1 MQVTVFPGKDGKR
14 VLFVLL
20 ICSGTISVELITEC
34 RSHFYSI
41 RSYKVRGLSS
51 ISVLVRLPRV
61 RNVQRRLRI
70 NEEILENLE
79 TSVSQQSINKQTNI
93 SKVKFKFRKF
103 ELIDTFTDSQFE
115 FTELD
120 SPAFDISYPSSKLK
134 YLLGYGLH
142 IREDSNR
149 RAITGSEKSSQGP
162 CIRAYEPSTY
172 TQDISCN
179 NWLCIVP
186 GDLLPLNTSNRHF
199 RSSSLNDVLRS
210 FPESRLDRRVIDTS
224 AKLLIRSD
232 FDCPET
238 HRGYYIY
245 WIPIE
250 I

>member
-1 MQVTVFPGKDGKR
+1 MWQKLSQNFNAVTVFPGKDGKR

-79 TSVSQQSINKQTNI
+79 TSVSQQ
-93 SKVKFKFRKF
+93 KF

-120 SPAFDISYPSSKLK
+120 SPAFDISYPSNKLK

-149 RAITGSEKSSQGP
+149 RAITGSEKSSQG
-162 CIRAYEPSTY
+162 
-172 TQDISCN
+172 
-179 NWLCIVP
+179 
-186 GDLLPLNTSNRHF
+186 
-199 RSSSLNDVLRS
+199 
-210 FPESRLDRRVIDTS
+210 LDRRVIDTS

>member
-1 MQVTVFPGKDGKR
+1 MQVTVFPG
-14 VLFVLL
+14 
-20 ICSGTISVELITEC
+20 LITEC

-61 RNVQRRLRI
+61 RYVQRRLRI
-70 NEEILENLE
+70 NEEILEILE
-79 TSVSQQSINKQTNI
+79 MSVSQQSRGAERRGKRENYLKIHLAKYMSQCRRATFNP
-93 SKVKFKFRKF
+93 VKF
-103 ELIDTFTDSQFE
+103 ESIDTFTDSQFE

-149 RAITGSEKSSQGP
+149 RAITGSEKSSQGRDK
-162 CIRAYEPSTY
+162 IISRA
-172 TQDISCN
+172 
-179 NWLCIVP
+179 WLCTVP
-186 GDLLPLNTSNRHF
+186 GDLLALNTSNH
-199 RSSSLNDVLRS
+199 
-210 FPESRLDRRVIDTS
+210 RRVIDTS
-224 AKLLIRSD
+224 AKLLIRSG

>member
-79 TSVSQQSINKQTNI
+79 TSVSQQSVQRGMRGEEKGKITL
-93 SKVKFKFRKF
+93 KFILLNTCRSAEERHLIQKF
-103 ELIDTFTDSQFE
+103 ELIDTFTDSQFD

-149 RAITGSEKSSQGP
+149 RAITGSEKSSQGRDKT
-162 CIRAYEPSTY
+162 ISRAR
-172 TQDISCN
+172 
-179 NWLCIVP
+179 
-186 GDLLPLNTSNRHF
+186 TS
-199 RSSSLNDVLRS
+199 
-210 FPESRLDRRVIDTS
+210 VI
-224 AKLLIRSD
+224 
-232 FDCPET
+232 
-238 HRGYYIY
+238 
-245 WIPIE
+245 
-250 I
+250 